1 MVKAYAK
8 SDIGKVRE
16 INQDSY
22 YITEDQFANIH
33 LYILAD
39 GMGGCNAGD
48 IASKLA
54 IKCAKSYIENNFLDT
69 PKDKESLVQLIG
81 SSMEYANMVIYEKS
95 LENKQNFEGMGTTLE
110 ICLIYNNKAYIG
122 HIGDSRI
129 YRIRK
134 GTMRKLTKD
143 HSYVQQLVEEKK
155 ITREEANNHPKKN
168 MLTKAL
174 GCTPFVEPD
183 IRARNVEKNDIFI
196 MCTDGLTNM
205 VSEEEICDT
214 VIKNP
219 EKAAEVLVK
228 QANNFGG
235 YDNITVVIIVS

>member
-95 LENKQNFEGMGTTLE
+95 LENKHNFEGMGTTLE

-143 HSYVQQLVEEKK
+143 HSYVEQLVEEKK

>member
-143 HSYVQQLVEEKK
+143 HSYVEQLVEEKK

>member
-134 GTMRKLTKD
+134 GVMRKLTKD
-143 HSYVQQLVEEKK
+143 HSYVQKLVEDGT
-155 ITREEANNHPKKN
+155 ITREEANVHPKKN
-168 MLTKAL
+168 MLIKAL

-183 IRARNVEKNDIFI
+183 IRARNIEKNDILI
-196 MCTDGLTNM
+196 MCSDGLTNM
-205 VSEEEICDT
+205 VTEEKIFNIIQDNPQNAADILVEEA
-214 VIKNP
+214 KN
-219 EKAAEVLVK
+219 A
-228 QANNFGG
+228 GG
-235 YDNITVVIIVS
+235 YDNITVVIIM